1 MRIRKDDAGLTRMQH
16 AADITAKA
24 HSAAMRATSPGM
36 TERQVQ
42 AVIEGTFRILGSA
55 RNGYPCIVAGGDNA
69 TILHYNENDQPLGDG
84 DLLLI
89 DAGAE
94 YDYYTAD
101 VTRTFP
107 VSGKFT
113 EAQREIY
120 EIVLDAQLASIDLC
134 RTGNTFDSVHDI
146 SVKVLTEG
154 LVRVGLLEGDVDS
167 LIESGAY
174 KRYYMH
180 RTGHWIGMDVHDVGE
195 YFDEQGSSRLLK
207 PGMAL
212 TVEPGLY
219 IAPDDDDADPKYRG
233 IGVRIE
239 DDIVVT
245 EGEPLNL
252 TSACPKSV
260 VEIEGLMAQP
270 APAFPSLA

>member
-1 MRIRKDDAGLTRMQH
+1 MSDLSWLA
-16 AADITAKA
+16 
-24 HSAAMRATSPGM
+24 
-36 TERQVQ
+36 
-42 AVIEGTFRILGSA
+42 
-55 RNGYPCIVAGGDNA
+55 CIVAGGDNA
-69 TILHYNENDQPLGDG
+69 TILHYNENDQPLGEG

-120 EIVLDAQLASIDLC
+120 EIVLAAQLASIDRC
-134 RTGNTFDSVHDI
+134 RPGNTFDSVHDI
-146 SVKVLTEG
+146 SVQVLTEG
-154 LVRVGLLEGDVDS
+154 LVRVGLLQGEVDE

-174 KRYYMH
+174 KRFYMH

-195 YFDEQGSSRLLK
+195 YFDGEGESRILA

-219 IAPDDDDADPKYRG
+219 ISPDDEEADPKYRG
-233 IGVRIE
+233 IGIRIE

-260 VEIEGLMAQP
+260 EDIEGLMAEA
-270 APAFPSLA
+270 APEFPSIA